1 MASALVM
8 GRRVD
13 REQVGPRLG
22 EGLDVAHRLFDH
34 QVDVQKHVRVL
45 PDGLEY
51 RNADGDV
58 GDKRAVHHIDM
69 EVVGGGYP
77 LDIPL

>member
-1 MASALVM
+1 MLGGVV
-8 GRRVD
+8 GLQVD

-22 EGLDVAHRLFDH
+22 EGLDVPHRLFDH
-34 QVDVQKHVRVL
+34 QVDVQKHVGVL
-45 PDGLEY
+45 PDGLEH
-51 RNADGDV
+51 RDADGDV
-58 GDKRAVHHIDM
+58 GDKGAVHHIHM